1 MAALPMDN
9 SVAVDMALCGAKNRQ
24 GEPCQNRAGKG
35 TAHVGFGRCRSH
47 GGLTPNGKA
56 QGARLMAL
64 AELGPMGGEVD
75 VNPLDALLYTV
86 RRGSGLAALYR
97 LQAEACAADGR
108 DAAMYADLEAKALGD
123 LARWAKMAIDAGVAE
138 RMVRIAEGTGERLA
152 SALEDALEGEELGPG
167 ARLRIVQRFGASLSR
182 LEREQPAITAKATDV

>member
-1 MAALPMDN
+1 MAALAMDHG
-9 SVAVDMALCGAKNRQ
+9 SALDPGLCGALNRE
-24 GEPCQNRAGKG
+24 GHPCGNIAGKG
-35 TAHVGFGRCRSH
+35 TDHVGYGKCRSH
-47 GGLTPNGKA
+47 GGSTPSGKTR
-56 QGARLMAL
+56 GARLKAL

-97 LQAEACAADGR
+97 LQAEACAADGK
-108 DAAMYADLEAKALGD
+108 DAAMYADLEAKALAD

-152 SALEDALEGEELGPG
+152 SALEEALEGVELPPG
-167 ARLRIVQRFGASLSR
+167 QRQVVVQRFAASLSR
-182 LEREQPAITAKATDV
+182 LEREQPAITAKAETV

>member
-1 MAALPMDN
+1 MAALPMTT
-9 SVAVDMALCGAKNRQ
+9 AVPVRLTCGGRTRR
-24 GEPCQNRAGKG
+24 GTECGREPGWG
-35 TAHVGFGRCRSH
+35 TDHVGFGRCKLH
-47 GGLTPNGKA
+47 GGCTPNGKA

-97 LQAEACAADGR
+97 LQAEACAADGK
-108 DAAMYADLEAKALGD
+108 DAAMYADLEAKALAD

-152 SALEDALEGEELGPG
+152 SALEEALEGVELPPG
-167 ARLRIVQRFGASLSR
+167 QRQVVVQRFAASLSR
-182 LEREQPAITAKATDV
+182 LEREQPAITAKASDA

>member
-1 MAALPMDN
+1 
-9 SVAVDMALCGAKNRQ
+9 
-24 GEPCQNRAGKG
+24 
-35 TAHVGFGRCRSH
+35 
-47 GGLTPNGKA
+47 
-56 QGARLMAL
+56 MAL

-97 LQAEACAADGR
+97 LQADGR

-152 SALEDALEGEELGPG
+152 SALEEALEGVELSGDQRRG
-167 ARLRIVQRFGASLSR
+167 IVQRFAGSLSR
-182 LEREQPAITAKATDV
+182 LEREQPAIPAKASDA

>member
-1 MAALPMDN
+1 MAAL
-9 SVAVDMALCGAKNRQ
+9 AVDATGAMHALCGAKTR
-24 GEPCQNRAGKG
+24 GDGTCANRAGKG
-35 TAHVGFGRCRSH
+35 TDHVGFGRCSNH
-47 GGLTPNGKA
+47 GGKTPAGRTHGN
-56 QGARLMAL
+56 RLKAL

-97 LQAEACAADGR
+97 LQAEACAANGR
-108 DAAMYADLEAKALGD
+108 DAAMYADLEAKALAD

-152 SALEDALEGEELGPG
+152 SALEEALEGVELPPG
-167 ARLRIVQRFGASLSR
+167 QRQVVVQRFAASLSR
-182 LEREQPAITAKATDV
+182 LEREQPAITARAESV

>member
-1 MAALPMDN
+1 MATAAMDPT
-9 SVAVDMALCGAKNRQ
+9 SAVDTGLCGATNRE
-24 GEPCQNRAGKG
+24 GKPCSNRAGKG
-35 TAHVGFGRCRSH
+35 TDHVGVGRCRSH
-47 GGLTPNGKA
+47 GGSTPSGRA
-56 QGARLMAL
+56 HGARLKAL

-152 SALEDALEGEELGPG
+152 SALEDALEGVELAPG
-167 ARLRIVQRFGASLSR
+167 QRQAIVQRFAGSLAR
-182 LEREQPAITAKATDV
+182 LEREQPAITAKSETV

>member
-1 MAALPMDN
+1 VRLTCRARRGTE
-9 SVAVDMALCGAKNRQ
+9 CGR
-24 GEPCQNRAGKG
+24 EPGWG
-35 TAHVGFGRCRSH
+35 TDHVGFGRCKLH
-47 GGLTPNGKA
+47 GGCTPNGKA

-97 LQAEACAADGR
+97 LQAEACAADGK
-108 DAAMYADLEAKALGD
+108 DAAMYADLEAKALAD

-152 SALEDALEGEELGPG
+152 SALEEALEGVELPPG
-167 ARLRIVQRFGASLSR
+167 QRQVVVQRFAAS
-182 LEREQPAITAKATDV
+182 

>member
-1 MAALPMDN
+1 MTAVAVTPSLPMTQY
-9 SVAVDMALCGAKNRQ
+9 CGGRT
-24 GEPCQNRAGKG
+24 RAGG
-35 TAHVGFGRCRSH
+35 TCRRESGWGTDHVGFGRCKLH
-47 GGLTPNGKA
+47 GGCTPNGKA

-97 LQAEACAADGR
+97 LQAEAIAADGG

-138 RMVRIAEGTGERLA
+138 RMVRIAENTGERLA
-152 SALEDALEGEELGPG
+152 SALEEALEGVELSGDQ
-167 ARLRIVQRFGASLSR
+167 RRVIVQRFAGSLAR
-182 LEREQPAITAKATDV
+182 LEREQPAIPAKASDA